1 MPNCAYQKSMVLML
15 TLMISTGML
24 LALKN
29 ICYIKMTVKLIVLD
43 FLLRETKFRI
53 LRINL
58 KNLLRFYIFTK
69 YKFIEFLKFRA
80 SDLRLILLIYRLNM
94 IS

>member
-1 MPNCAYQKSMVLML
+1 MPNCAYKKSMVLML

-43 FLLRETKFRI
+43 FLLRETKFKI
-53 LRINL
+53 LRIN
-58 KNLLRFYIFTK
+58 
-69 YKFIEFLKFRA
+69 
-80 SDLRLILLIYRLNM
+80 
-94 IS
+94 